1 MLAASALSCD
11 MANYTKDVEAFMRVT
26 SRKGLKH
33 KPMNTLEV
41 MLLDHEQRERQIKAL
56 EGIEDTLRLRV
67 GCSLLLSFLCF

>member
-1 MLAASALSCD
+1 
-11 MANYTKDVEAFMRVT
+11 MANYTKDVKAFMWVT

-56 EGIEDTLRLRV
+56 EGIEDALRLQV
-67 GCSLLLSFLCF
+67 GCSLLLSFLRF